1 MDSKTV
7 LGEIEA
13 LKSGRMSEEM
23 IVDILKNNIGLTS
36 HGMLVI
42 YIIVLIDIKFDWI
55 FPEKIRNPPLHP
67 C

>member
-42 YIIVLIDIKFDWI
+42 YIY
-55 FPEKIRNPPLHP
+55 
-67 C
+67 CSY